1 MLKRLWKNWMLS
13 ELDRSMNNKISNSLL
28 KNICLLSNENL
39 PLIKKIGK
47 PSKKMLKQK
56 WKNRF
61 ITSDKESKKTRLGS
75 TKPSPRLPTTSKAR
89 PMLYL
94 RN

>member
-13 ELDRSMNNKISNSLL
+13 ELDRSMNNKISNFLL
-28 KNICLLSNENL
+28 KNIYQLLNENL

-47 PSKKMLKQK
+47 SSKKMRKQK
-56 WKNRF
+56 WKNKF
-61 ITSDKESKKTRLGS
+61 ITSDKASKKTRLGS
-75 TKPSPRLPTTSKAR
+75 TRPSPQPLMTSKAR
-89 PMLYL
+89 PMLCL